1 MNNLVLTYFSEVKNS
16 RLQKNVSEGLHNEL
30 KAFEGKRVEIRICR
44 LRSKRS
50 SQQNKYLHVLFTIF
64 KDALND
70 LGNEFTM
77 QQVKDL
83 CKRKFLSYDLI
94 DKSTGEVIG
103 EDIRHTSGLN
113 KTEFNEFIE
122 SVIRWAADMFHIQL
136 PFPSES
142 LELNFERE

>member
-1 MNNLVLTYFSEVKNS
+1 LNNLVLTYYSDVKNS
-16 RLQKNVSEGLHNEL
+16 RLQKNVSERIANEL
-30 KAFEGKRVEIRICR
+30 AAFEGKRVEVKICR

-103 EDIRHTSGLN
+103 EDIRHTSSLN
-113 KTEFNEFIE
+113 KIEFGEFIE
-122 SVIRWAADMFHIQL
+122 SVVRWAADFFHIVL
-136 PFPSES
+136 PYPSES
-142 LELNFERE
+142 IELNFERA

>member
-1 MNNLVLTYFSEVKNS
+1 MDVKLTYFSDVKEGK
-16 RLQKNVSEGLHNEL
+16 LQTNVRQRIANEL
-30 KAFEGKRVEIRICR
+30 QCFEGKRVEITIHR

-83 CKRKFLSYDLI
+83 CKRKFLSFDLV

-103 EDIRHTSGLN
+103 EDIRHTSSLN

-122 SVIRWAADMFHIQL
+122 SIIRWAASFFNIVL
-136 PFPSES
+136 PYPSES
-142 LELNFERE
+142 IEINFDR